1 MATIAFRFPARR
13 YHATPWGHHVN
24 EGLVEWP
31 PSPWRILRALI
42 AVGYTTLGWR
52 GVPESARRL
61 VERLATV
68 LPTYRVPAASL
79 GHSRHYMPIG
89 GLRKDT
95 GVEQTT
101 LVFDA
106 WATVEDGEILVSW
119 AIDLPEDERALLGSL
134 AARMGYLGR
143 SESWVDARVVDDS
156 SVGTAEFDGGGVY
169 PCVPGDHP
177 GAGWE
182 QVALLAPETPG
193 AYEAF
198 RAARAERTTTEG
210 VSGKSRRKAVAGEDC
225 PRDLVGCLEMQTSE
239 LQAQGWSQPP
249 GSRRV
254 LYWRRSNALEA
265 GAPPAAA
272 ATTHAR
278 PVEAA
283 LLALAA
289 PNGSRGLLPR
299 CGRTLMLAEALH
311 DTLVRGPE
319 RIEELIGKGSDGA
332 PLKGHRHAHVLPL
345 DQDGDGHIDHVL
357 VWAPRKLSAA
367 AQTSVR
373 RVRRVYAKDV
383 SELRVAL
390 EGLSDVAVLR
400 DRMSSVFGP
409 PQGST
414 AWISAT
420 PFVPPRHLRGEGAHS
435 FEGQLRAELASRGL
449 PELASYEI
457 LTRDEMRRRRL
468 PSFRHFV
475 LERSKGPPPP
485 VRMGYG
491 LRIVLS
497 EAPRSG
503 PICLGYGSHFGLGR
517 FEAAM
522 D

>member
-1 MATIAFRFPARR
+1 MTTIAFRFPARR

-42 AVGYTTLGWR
+42 AVGYATFEWR
-52 GVPESARRL
+52 GVPETARSLIHRL
-61 VERLATV
+61 TTV
-68 LPTYRVPAASL
+68 LPTYHVPAASL

-89 GLRKDT
+89 GLRKDS

-106 WATVEDGEILVSW
+106 WATIEDGEVRVSW
-119 AIDLPEDERALLGSL
+119 AVDLPDDERALLDRL

-143 SESWVDARVVDDS
+143 SESWVDARIVQEAASRAAVA
-156 SVGTAEFDGGGVY
+156 GEPVY
-169 PCVPGDHP
+169 PCAPGEHP

-182 QVALLAPETPG
+182 QVALLAPETPS

-198 RAARAERTTTEG
+198 RAARAERIASEPSTG
-210 VSGKSRRKAVAGEDC
+210 RSRRKAVTGEDC
-225 PRDLVGCLEMQTSE
+225 PRDVVACLEMQTSD

-272 ATTHAR
+272 ATMHSR

-283 LLALAA
+283 LFALAA
-289 PNGSRGLLPR
+289 PNGSKGLLPR
-299 CGRTLMLAEALH
+299 CVRTLTLAEALH
-311 DTLVRGPE
+311 GTLVRGPE
-319 RIEELIGKGSDGA
+319 RVEELVGKGADGA

-345 DQDGDGHIDHVL
+345 DHDGDGHIDHVL
-357 VWAPRKLSAA
+357 VWAPQKLSAA
-367 AQTSVR
+367 AQASIR
-373 RVRRVYAKDV
+373 RIRRLYAKDV
-383 SELRVAL
+383 SEIRVAL
-390 EGLSDVAVLR
+390 EGLGDVTVFG
-400 DRMSSVFGP
+400 DQMSSVFGP
-409 PQGST
+409 PQGCI

-420 PFVPPRHLRGEGAHS
+420 PFVPPRHLRGDGVHS

-449 PELASYEI
+449 PELVSCEI
-457 LTRDEMRRRRL
+457 LTRDEMRRRGL
-468 PSFRHFV
+468 ASFRHFV
-475 LERSKGPPPP
+475 LDRSKGPRPPM
-485 VRMGYG
+485 RMGYA
-491 LRIVLS
+491 LRIVFS

-517 FEAAM
+517 FEASL